1 MAYDPDSYWD
11 YPEPDD
17 PAEDPAYTE
26 WFDEDRMP
34 VYADFESAAQ
44 AGGDL

>member
-1 MAYDPDSYWD
+1 MDWD

-17 PAEDPAYTE
+17 PDDDPADTE

-34 VYADFESAAQ
+34 VYAAFESISQ
-44 AGGDL
+44 EES